1 MLDKK
6 IEYLDNEDR
15 NILYTTISSI
25 DDDEKRLNA
34 IKRFYRHLSDTEL
47 GNSLETIKDK
57 NLTNKN
63 GKKNKINQADLECKE
78 SQIENEKINLVTS
91 KIILNYINNETLLH
105 MRELLGCMQLDTSK
119 VKVVEKALE
128 QERKLQEKIKNGE
141 LPKEYTKK
149 DENGNEYTIKNTVFD
164 EKGKKQLVK
173 KAFECIKGSKSVE
186 RRKKDII
193 VKLYEEGLYT
203 YEEARTASKTV
214 IYNDVIEKET
224 KESLLKFEGRK
235 KFVQEVKAKDLI
247 NTPITIEKN
256 GKIVEIDEE
265 EKE

>member
-1 MLDKK
+1 M
-6 IEYLDNEDR
+6 
-15 NILYTTISSI
+15 S
-25 DDDEKRLNA
+25 
-34 IKRFYRHLSDTEL
+34 
-47 GNSLETIKDK
+47 
-57 NLTNKN
+57 
-63 GKKNKINQADLECKE
+63 QADLECKE

-105 MRELLGCMQLDTSK
+105 MRELLGCMQLNTSK

-128 QERKLQEKIKNGE
+128 QERILQEKIRKGE

-149 DENGNEYTIKNTVFD
+149 DDNGNEYTIKNTVFD

-203 YEEARTASKTV
+203 YEEARTVSKTL
-214 IYNDVIEKET
+214 IYNDAVEREA
-224 KESLLKFEGRK
+224 KESFLKIEGRK
-235 KFVQEVKAKDLI
+235 NVVQEVKEKDLI
-247 NTPITIEKN
+247 NTPIMIEKS
-256 GKIVEIDEE
+256 GKIVEITEE
-265 EKE
+265 EKEH